1 MSKPRVLFSIPT
13 RHHVEIAL
21 DELEGLQELGYPC
34 GQFSYAAK
42 EGITSTIGR
51 LKVIFSN
58 AWALVKVAKQ
68 FKPDVIYFNSRL
80 EALAGMRDYIT
91 IRLFKFFY
99 RKPVCILLKSHGSDI
114 DVLQSKQRLVSKT
127 ILPYLQKHITAWLFL
142 SSEERRLIISS
153 GFLPE
158 QQVFVTKNIVR
169 NDHFKRDSLFKQ
181 KLSIPQDSKVLLFV
195 GRLIKEK
202 GIYEVIEGF
211 AKLGPQSIQLVL
223 VIVGWG
229 PEEAELKQLCE
240 RLNIADCVIFTGFI
254 PEQDVIN
261 YYANSDVLVFPTYF
275 PEGFPM
281 ALFNSVAAGLGIIT
295 TPTRAAADYLT
306 SPDNCLWAEGQNSE
320 SVCKALNTLLNDEQL
335 LNRMKQQNVVKGQ
348 EFSKA
353 QVAVELSAIIEKAI
367 KL

>member
-34 GQFSYAAK
+34 GQFSYSAK
-42 EGITSTIGR
+42 EGVTSTAGR
-51 LKVIFSN
+51 LKVILSN

-80 EALAGMRDYIT
+80 EVIAGMRDYIT
-91 IRLFKFFY
+91 IRMFRLFY
-99 RKPVCILLKSHGSDI
+99 RRPVCILLKSHGSDI

-127 ILPYLQKHITAWLFL
+127 ILPYLQKNITGWLFL
-142 SSEERRLIISS
+142 SSEERRLIVNS

-158 QQVFVTKNIVR
+158 QRVFVTKNIVR
-169 NDHFKRDSLFKQ
+169 SNHFKHDSLFKS
-181 KLSIPQDSKVLLFV
+181 KLKIPADCKVLLFV

-211 AKLGPQSIQLVL
+211 ARLNDQLTKTVL
-223 VIVGWG
+223 IVVGWG
-229 PEEAELKQLCE
+229 TEEIELKQLCE
-240 RLNIADCVIFTGFI
+240 RLNIADHVIFTGFI
-254 PEQDVIN
+254 PEQDVVA

-281 ALFNSVAAGLGIIT
+281 ALFNSVAAGLGIVT

-320 SVCKALNTLLNDEQL
+320 SVYQALKMLLSDEQL
-335 LNRMKQQNVVKGQ
+335 LRDMKQQNVKKGQ

-353 QVAVELSAIIEKAI
+353 QVAAELSAIIEQAI